1 MKVFISTRFSGLPE
15 EEVRATLA
23 KAEEAVK
30 AKFGKDAEI
39 VHNYDY
45 VPGENVKDKSMECVG
60 EAIKKIANCD
70 AIAFVGDY
78 CSRGCGIE
86 ERIAMNHGMTRI
98 YDLVN
103 LVKG

>member
-23 KAEEAVK
+23 KAEAAVK
-30 AKFGKDAEI
+30 AKFGDDAEI

-45 VPGENVKDKSMECVG
+45 VPCENVKDKSIECIG

-70 AIAFVGDY
+70 AIAFVDNY
-78 CSRGCGIE
+78 CSRGCVIE
-86 ERIAMNHGMTRI
+86 ERVAINYKMTRI
-98 YDLVN
+98 YDLM
-103 LVKG
+103 KD